1 MNRHGLYD
9 VETPANNLSHRY
21 EDNTPYA
28 PNPEWTPERLQASPA
43 AAPVPAGGA
52 PAAAPGS
59 PVAVPGSAPAQA
71 PMISPPP
78 DLTLPPHPTTIPP
91 WLQQPVPPGYQVT
104 PPSVMATNPLDPTG
118 WLPMDMPDPPPAP
131 VPSTPSSDGVIDLGF
146 SPSDVAGDVGK
157 GIVGAFIV
165 LGAFLGA
172 VATAGHPTAGAG

>member
-1 MNRHGLYD
+1 
-9 VETPANNLSHRY
+9 
-21 EDNTPYA
+21 
-28 PNPEWTPERLQASPA
+28 
-43 AAPVPAGGA
+43 
-52 PAAAPGS
+52 
-59 PVAVPGSAPAQA
+59 
-71 PMISPPP
+71 
-78 DLTLPPHPTTIPP
+78 
-91 WLQQPVPPGYQVT
+91 
-104 PPSVMATNPLDPTG
+104 MATNPLDPTG